1 MAGSGRTSAN
11 KAGTGKAGSGKASTG
26 TGAPGTSRTTA
37 GRSGPRTTAGGTAG
51 ATAGGAGAG
60 STRSG
65 GRAGTASGRPAPPP
79 GSPPGTRV
87 TRSGKVKKP
96 TRKQRRIN
104 KMRSRPPTRFLITYD
119 INGPKVRLGMG
130 WAVLIGIAA
139 LGQETG
145 LAVLYGAMAALAG
158 WQAARAWKTWGE
170 HPEEYTSGAIAGG
183 LGVASAFGFGWVGVV
198 ALGAIPLALLS
209 GFSSDGTRSRY
220 LGSVGLTLQCGLFL
234 GVAAASPA
242 LTYRL
247 DLGGF
252 VALIVLVCVYEMGDF
267 LIGSGSSNHVE
278 GPLAGIAG
286 IAVFTFAMA
295 VIHLAPFKGYDI
307 VVFGA
312 AAAVLCPLGQLA
324 GSAILPRADARAPAL
339 RRLDSLL
346 VLGPAWTFGLY
357 QYLTTRGR

>member
-1 MAGSGRTSAN
+1 MVEPVKATKVTKSSTSAKPTQAT
-11 KAGTGKAGSGKASTG
+11 KATRSAKGTGSTKAS
-26 TGAPGTSRTTA
+26 
-37 GRSGPRTTAGGTAG
+37 
-51 ATAGGAGAG
+51 
-60 STRSG
+60 
-65 GRAGTASGRPAPPP
+65 RPAPPP
-79 GSPPGTRV
+79 GAPPGTRV
-87 TRSGKVKKP
+87 TKSGKVKKP

-119 INGPKVRLGMG
+119 INGPKVRLGIG
-130 WAVLIGIAA
+130 WAMLIGLAT

-145 LAVLYGAMAALAG
+145 VAALYGAVAALGA
-158 WQAARAWKTWGE
+158 WQAARAWKTWGAST
-170 HPEEYTSGAIAGG
+170 EEYTAGAIAGG
-183 LGVASAFGFGWVGVV
+183 MGVASAFGFAPVGLV
-198 ALGAIPLALLS
+198 ALGAIPLALLA
-209 GFSSDGTRSRY
+209 GFSTEGTRRNY

-242 LTYRL
+242 LTYRI

-267 LIGSGSSNHVE
+267 LIGSGSSNHIE

-295 VIHLAPFKGYDI
+295 VVHLAPFQGYEI
-307 VVFGA
+307 VLFGA
-312 AAAVLCPLGQLA
+312 VAAALCPLGQLF

-346 VLGPAWTFGLY
+346 LLGPVWTFGLY
-357 QYLTTRGR
+357 QYLTSRGR

>member
-1 MAGSGRTSAN
+1 MADTPKATKATASAKPT
-11 KAGTGKAGSGKASTG
+11 KATKAS
-26 TGAPGTSRTTA
+26 
-37 GRSGPRTTAGGTAG
+37 
-51 ATAGGAGAG
+51 
-60 STRSG
+60 
-65 GRAGTASGRPAPPP
+65 ASGSSTKATKATRPAAPP

-119 INGPKVRLGMG
+119 INGPKVRLGIG
-130 WAVLIGIAA
+130 WALLIGLATV
-139 LGQETG
+139 GQETG
-145 LAVLYGAMAALAG
+145 LAVLYGAVAALGG
-158 WQAARAWKTWGE
+158 WQAARAWKTWGAN
-170 HPEEYTSGAIAGG
+170 PEEYTAGAIAGG
-183 LGVASAFGFGWVGVV
+183 MGIASAFGFAPVGLV
-198 ALGAIPLALLS
+198 ALAAIPLALLA
-209 GFSSDGTRSRY
+209 GFSTEGTRRNY

-242 LTYRL
+242 LTYRI

-267 LIGSGSSNHVE
+267 LIGSGSSNHLE

-295 VIHLAPFKGYDI
+295 VVHLAPFQGYE
-307 VVFGA
+307 VAMFGA
-312 AAAVLCPLGQLA
+312 VAAVLCPLGQLF

-346 VLGPAWTFGLY
+346 LLGPVWTFGLY

>member
-1 MAGSGRTSAN
+1 MASSGTKRGPSTP
-11 KAGTGKAGSGKASTG
+11 KATKAVKAS
-26 TGAPGTSRTTA
+26 ARRPS
-37 GRSGPRTTAGGTAG
+37 PPE
-51 ATAGGAGAG
+51 G
-60 STRSG
+60 S
-65 GRAGTASGRPAPPP
+65 A
-79 GSPPGTRV
+79 PGTRV

-104 KMRSRPPTRFLITYD
+104 KMRARPPTRFLITYD
-119 INGPKVRLGMG
+119 IAGPKIRLGVG
-130 WAVLIGIAA
+130 WAILIAIATV
-139 LGQETG
+139 GKEPG
-145 LAVLYGAMAALAG
+145 LAALYGAVAAVAG

-170 HPEEYTSGAIAGG
+170 HPEEYTAGAIAGG
-183 LGVASAFGFGWVGVV
+183 MGVASAFGFGWVGVV
-198 ALGAIPLALLS
+198 ALGAIPLALLA
-209 GFSSDGTRSRY
+209 GFSSDGARTRY

-242 LTYRL
+242 LTYSL

-252 VALIVLVCVYEMGDF
+252 VALILFVCVYEMGDF
-267 LIGSGSSNHVE
+267 VVGSGSSNHIE

-286 IAVFTFAMA
+286 IGVFTFALA
-295 VIHLAPFKGYDI
+295 VVHLSPFEGYDI
-307 VVFGA
+307 AMFGL
-312 AAAVLCPLGQLA
+312 AAAVLCPIGQLV

>member
-1 MAGSGRTSAN
+1 MARTTTGSTAAT
-11 KAGTGKAGSGKASTG
+11 KG
-26 TGAPGTSRTTA
+26 TGATK
-37 GRSGPRTTAGGTAG
+37 
-51 ATAGGAGAG
+51 ATKGN
-60 STRSG
+60 
-65 GRAGTASGRPAPPP
+65 RPAVPP
-79 GSPPGTRV
+79 GYPPGTRV
-87 TRSGKVKKP
+87 TKSGKIRKP

-119 INGPKVRLGMG
+119 INGPKVRLGIG
-130 WAVLIGIAA
+130 WAMLIGLAT

-145 LAVLYGAMAALAG
+145 LAALYGAVAALGA
-158 WQAARAWKTWGE
+158 WQAARAWKTWGAST
-170 HPEEYTSGAIAGG
+170 EEYTAGAIAGG
-183 LGVASAFGFGWVGVV
+183 MGVASAFGFAPVGLV
-198 ALGAIPLALLS
+198 ALAAIPLALLA
-209 GFSSDGTRSRY
+209 GFSTEGTRSNY

-242 LTYRL
+242 LTYRI

-267 LIGSGSSNHVE
+267 PIGSGSSNHIE

-295 VIHLAPFKGYDI
+295 VVHLAPFQGYE
-307 VVFGA
+307 VVLFGA
-312 AAAVLCPLGQLA
+312 VAAALCPLGQLF

-346 VLGPAWTFGLY
+346 LLGPVWAFGLQ
-357 QYLTTRGR
+357 QYLTSRGR